1 MKTDIASQRDELL
14 TPKQVC
20 EQYPIFGSTQSLAER
35 RWRQA
40 GPAYL
45 KTSEG
50 RAGRVF
56 YRRSAI
62 EKWLDERTVQNGGA
76 AA

>member
-1 MKTDIASQRDELL
+1 MAHDDLL

-20 EQYPIFGSTQSLAER
+20 EQYPIFGTTGSLAER
-35 RWRQA
+35 RWRGS
-40 GPAYL
+40 GPTYI
-45 KTSEG
+45 KSSET
-50 RAGRVF
+50 RAGRVY

-62 EKWLDERTVQNGGA
+62 EAWLDAQTVTTGGA

>member
-1 MKTDIASQRDELL
+1 MKADTALQRDELL

-35 RWRQA
+35 RWRQS
-40 GPAYL
+40 GPAYV

-50 RAGRVF
+50 RGGRVF

-62 EKWLDERTVQNGGA
+62 ETWLDQRTVPGGQA
-76 AA
+76 A

>member
-1 MKTDIASQRDELL
+1 MSLAPQDDLL

-20 EQYPIFGSTQSLAER
+20 EQYPIFGTAQSLAER
-35 RWRQA
+35 RWRGA

-50 RAGRVF
+50 RGGRVY

-62 EKWLDERTVQNGGA
+62 ERWLNERTVQGGQA
-76 AA
+76 A